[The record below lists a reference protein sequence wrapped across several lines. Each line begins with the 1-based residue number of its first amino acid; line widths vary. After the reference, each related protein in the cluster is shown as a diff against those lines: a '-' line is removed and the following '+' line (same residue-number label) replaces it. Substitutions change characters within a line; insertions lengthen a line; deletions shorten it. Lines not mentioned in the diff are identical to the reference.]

1 MQETDDR
8 SGLERFALD
17 LLGTIE
23 RELGARG
30 TDDSDDIAALDRALA
45 AARGIA
51 IDFVRRYH
59 RLDVDLEVGL
69 LSEPVLFVANHG
81 FGGIFDLNVLAVGAA
96 LDDLELDR
104 PVTVL
109 THQSAWTLGLGPLIE
124 HAGARPA
131 SPESAREAF
140 ATGHH
145 VVVFPGGDLD
155 AFKSFA
161 DRNRIVFGGRAGF
174 ARLALSEGVPIV
186 PIVTA
191 GAGESLLALSGGDQL
206 ARALRLDKLLR
217 LKRVPITLSVPWGVN
232 IGAVGLLPYLP
243 LPSKLQTRVLPLT
256 RPLPGDD
263 AEAFADRV
271 HSIMQNALTAMT
283 AHRRPLLG

>member
-1 MQETDDR
+1 MPKTDDR
-8 SGLERFALD
+8 SGLERFAQE
-17 LLGTIE
+17 LLATIE

-59 RLDVDLEVGL
+59 RLDVDLEVSS

-104 PVTVL
+104 PVTIL

-131 SPESAREAF
+131 SPDSAREAF

-232 IGAVGLLPYLP
+232 VGAVGLLPYLP